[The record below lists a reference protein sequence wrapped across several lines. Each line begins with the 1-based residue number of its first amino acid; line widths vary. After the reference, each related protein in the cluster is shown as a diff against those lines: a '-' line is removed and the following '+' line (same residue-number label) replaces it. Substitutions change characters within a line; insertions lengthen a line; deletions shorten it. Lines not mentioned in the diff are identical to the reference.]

1 MQGIAEPN
9 MVVIAEDTRRLL
21 GNLFELGDLG
31 AKNLKGITGP
41 LHAWAALR
49 ASSVESRFEA
59 LHTTGLTA
67 LVGREEELELLL
79 RRWSRAKTG
88 EGQVVL
94 LSGEAGIG
102 KSRLTAALL
111 ENLAS
116 EPHTRL
122 RYFCS
127 PQHTDSAF
135 YPIIGRMERAA
146 GLRYDDKPQAK
157 LDKLDTLLAQT
168 STSIQDA
175 ALFAEMLSLPN
186 DGRYPALEL
195 ISEQRRQRTL
205 DALAAQLPG
214 LARQQPVLM
223 IVEDAHWIDPT
234 SLEVFGRTV
243 DQIKTLPGL
252 LIVTFR
258 PEFNPPWAG
267 RSHVMSLALNRLG
280 ERETAAIIARL
291 VGNKELPAD
300 VMAEI
305 VERTDGIPL
314 WEESA
319 PKRGFFRRLRQRLKG
334 TRQKFV
340 HRIDRLVLGKK
351 VIDEDLL
358 DELEEILITSDLGVK
373 TTAMLLRKVAD
384 KVKRKELSDPAR
396 LMEHIREEIRGV
408 LSVEAP
414 VLDYRAH
421 KPLVVMIVGVNGT
434 GKTTTTGKLAN
445 QLKLQGLK
453 PMLVAGDTFR
463 AAAVE
468 QLSIW
473 GERVGVPVIKQKSGS
488 DPSAVVFDAL
498 DAAVSRDIDVVLM
511 DTAGRMHTK
520 VNLMEELKKIHRV
533 INKKM
538 PDAPHE
544 VFLVLDASTGQNALS
559 QAKLFKEQIGL
570 TGLILTK
577 LDGTAKGGIIA
588 AICEELQIPVRYI
601 GIGES
606 IDDLRPFDPE
616 EFTNALF

>member
-1 MQGIAEPN
+1 MIRWFKRKKKKDQGEVQNDIRENIEQKEELQDEEVLVDETGVEIRTPGAGAAEEP
-9 MVVIAEDTRRLL
+9 EPESETLPP
-21 GNLFELGDLG
+21 E
-31 AKNLKGITGP
+31 
-41 LHAWAALR
+41 AA
-49 ASSVESRFEA
+49 
-59 LHTTGLTA
+59 
-67 LVGREEELELLL
+67 EEEET
-79 RRWSRAKTG
+79 WEEEDETWPEE
-88 EGQVVL
+88 EG
-94 LSGEAGIG
+94 AG
-102 KSRLTAALL
+102 
-111 ENLAS
+111 
-116 EPHTRL
+116 
-122 RYFCS
+122 
-127 PQHTDSAF
+127 
-135 YPIIGRMERAA
+135 
-146 GLRYDDKPQAK
+146 
-157 LDKLDTLLAQT
+157 
-168 STSIQDA
+168 
-175 ALFAEMLSLPN
+175 
-186 DGRYPALEL
+186 
-195 ISEQRRQRTL
+195 
-205 DALAAQLPG
+205 
-214 LARQQPVLM
+214 
-223 IVEDAHWIDPT
+223 
-234 SLEVFGRTV
+234 
-243 DQIKTLPGL
+243 
-252 LIVTFR
+252 
-258 PEFNPPWAG
+258 
-267 RSHVMSLALNRLG
+267 
-280 ERETAAIIARL
+280 
-291 VGNKELPAD
+291 
-300 VMAEI
+300 
-305 VERTDGIPL
+305 
-314 WEESA
+314 EESA

>member
-1 MQGIAEPN
+1 MIRWFKRKKKKDSGEVQKEIRETD
-9 MVVIAEDTRRLL
+9 IEQ
-21 GNLFELGDLG
+21 
-31 AKNLKGITGP
+31 
-41 LHAWAALR
+41 
-49 ASSVESRFEA
+49 
-59 LHTTGLTA
+59 
-67 LVGREEELELLL
+67 EEELQDE
-79 RRWSRAKTG
+79 
-88 EGQVVL
+88 EVL
-94 LSGEAGIG
+94 FEEA
-102 KSRLTAALL
+102 LT
-111 ENLAS
+111 
-116 EPHTRL
+116 
-122 RYFCS
+122 
-127 PQHTDSAF
+127 
-135 YPIIGRMERAA
+135 
-146 GLRYDDKPQAK
+146 
-157 LDKLDTLLAQT
+157 
-168 STSIQDA
+168 
-175 ALFAEMLSLPN
+175 
-186 DGRYPALEL
+186 PALAHEPGAA
-195 ISEQRRQRTL
+195 EEPEPETL
-205 DALAAQLPG
+205 AP
-214 LARQQPVLM
+214 
-223 IVEDAHWIDPT
+223 
-234 SLEVFGRTV
+234 
-243 DQIKTLPGL
+243 
-252 LIVTFR
+252 
-258 PEFNPPWAG
+258 
-267 RSHVMSLALNRLG
+267 
-280 ERETAAIIARL
+280 ETA
-291 VGNKELPAD
+291 EEEEP
-300 VMAEI
+300 
-305 VERTDGIPL
+305 
-314 WEESA
+314 WEEEEETWDEEEGAQESA
-319 PKRGFFRRLRQRLKG
+319 QEEGPPKRGFFRRLRQRLKG

-396 LMEHIREEIRGV
+396 LMEHIREEIRAV

-588 AICEELQIPVRYI
+588 AICDELQIPVRYI